1 MALTDTY
8 NFEHLRNEA
17 EKLVLDELE
26 IQLAQ
31 VSEEICRCNDCIVD
45 MAAMALN
52 NVKPLYRFS
61 ILGTLYAASAKNEP
75 NYAIT
80 VKYAVSKAIEK
91 VSSNPSHE
99 KKQIEQEQI
108 EQEQTEQEQTEQE
121 QTEDQALSKE

>member
-1 MALTDTY
+1 MPLTDTY
-8 NFEHLRNEA
+8 NFEHLKNEA

-26 IQLAQ
+26 IQLEQAD
-31 VSEEICRCNDCIVD
+31 EEICRCNDCIVD

-80 VKYAVSKAIEK
+80 VKYAVTKAIEK

-99 KKQIEQEQI
+99 KKPNEPKKD
-108 EQEQTEQEQTEQE
+108 
-121 QTEDQALSKE
+121 EDQAISE